1 MQIQFCGAAKTVT
14 GSCHLL
20 TLDNGKKILLDCGLY
35 QGSSIEMRDFNSIWY
50 FNPAEI
56 DTIILSHA
64 HIDHS
69 GRIPKLVKDGFR
81 GKIYC
86 TSATRDLCAIMLL
99 DSAFIQESEAR
110 QQSKREHK
118 EIKPLYTEDDVKLT
132 LKLFRTVEYD
142 KHFYIENNVKVC
154 FRDAGHILGSAT
166 VTLDIETENKNI
178 RIGFT
183 GDVGRYDRPILKDPT
198 PMPICDYLISESTYG
213 GVTHEESPVE
223 NDKLVKIIY
232 ETCIDNKG
240 KLIIPAFSVGRT
252 QEILH
257 RLDQLEHDGILPNIP
272 VYVDSPL
279 AINATEIFRIHPECM
294 DDDMHKYMLHDD
306 NPFGWN
312 NMKYV
317 KNSERSKAINQSD
330 EACIIIAASGMA
342 EAGRVKHHIFHQIEN
357 ANNTILIVGYCAENT
372 LGAKLVKKP
381 DEVKIFGILK
391 KVNARI
397 EVLGSM
403 SAHADT
409 PELLRFF
416 ESQNK
421 SSMKQF
427 FLVHGEEK
435 RQVRLKNILEE
446 QGYHDIVIPE
456 LGESFVIE

>member
-35 QGSSIEMRDFNSIWY
+35 QGSSVEMRDFNRIWY
-50 FNPAEI
+50 FNPSEI
-56 DTIILSHA
+56 DTIVLSHA

-69 GRIPKLVKDGFR
+69 GRIPRLVKDGFR

-86 TSATRDLCAIMLL
+86 TSATRDLAAIMLL

-110 QQSKREHK
+110 QQSKREQK
-118 EIKPLYTEDDVKLT
+118 EIEPLYTENDVKLT

-142 KHFYIENNVKVC
+142 KEFYIENNVKLC

-166 VTLDIETENKNI
+166 VTLNITTEEKNI

-198 PMPICDYLISESTYG
+198 PMPACDYLISESTYG

-223 NDKLVKIIY
+223 NDRLINIIY
-232 ETCIDNKG
+232 ETCIEKKG
-240 KLIIPAFSVGRT
+240 KLIIPAFSIGRT

-257 RLDQLEHDGILPNIP
+257 RLDKLEHDGILPNIP

-317 KNSERSKAINQSD
+317 KNSEQSKAINSSNQ
-330 EACIIIAASGMA
+330 ACIIIAASGMA

-357 ANNTILIVGYCAENT
+357 ENNTILIVGYCAENT
-372 LGAKLVKKP
+372 LGARLVKKP
-381 DEVKIFGILK
+381 EEVKIFGILK

-397 EVLGSM
+397 EILSSM

-421 SSMKQF
+421 KQIKQF
-427 FLVHGEEK
+427 FLVHGEDK

-446 QGYHDIVIPE
+446 NGYQNIIIPE
-456 LGESFVIE
+456 LGESFEIN